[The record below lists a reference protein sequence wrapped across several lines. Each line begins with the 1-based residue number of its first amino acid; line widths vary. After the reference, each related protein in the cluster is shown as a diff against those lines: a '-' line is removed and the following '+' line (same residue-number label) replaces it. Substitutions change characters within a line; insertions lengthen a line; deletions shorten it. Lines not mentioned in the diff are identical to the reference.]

1 MNHSVS
7 NRNAGDTRSHAA
19 IIRDAGVQPL
29 MDFLSARGFDDV
41 KASSIHNWSWRDS
54 IPGNVWNA
62 LEEGGFATLKE
73 LAAYA
78 ESKKTGAPA
87 AADPAAPPAQP

>member
-1 MNHSVS
+1 MTHPVS
-7 NRNAGDTRSHAA
+7 NLHAGDTRSHAT
-19 IIRDAGVQPL
+19 IIRDAGIGPL
-29 MDFLSARGFDDV
+29 VEFLNARGFDDV

-54 IPGNVWNA
+54 IPGIYWNA

-78 ESKKTGAPA
+78 ESKKTGAPT
-87 AADPAAPPAQP
+87 AADAAPTAP